1 MKKTIPN
8 VQCEEMGN
16 TLTSKP
22 PEDKVY
28 RYELDSLKRRVED
41 LSKSITTLTV
51 IVETLAKQSGV
62 KIERYIG
69 TTVISTI

>member
-1 MKKTIPN
+1 MK
-8 VQCEEMGN
+8 G
-16 TLTSKP
+16 TLSESPGLMADKP
-22 PEDKVY
+22 KEDKVH
-28 RYELDSLKRRVED
+28 RYEFNSLERRMND
-41 LSKSITTLTV
+41 LSKEITTLTV